1 MFRRMKLSEFEKGL
15 LLREG
20 RLVRLLGPGVHW
32 VRGEVVAF
40 DLRRRDTPVDAAP
53 VLTRDAVPIGVR
65 LQVTYRVTDPAAAHL
80 CVYAYRAHL
89 ANDAVAALHRSVS
102 KVTVLDLG
110 AEHNRLEAEI
120 QDRLALEAAGYGL
133 RVEDVAMVQ
142 VRFPKA
148 LRRKLKRMESF
159 GAVV

>member
-1 MFRRMKLSEFEKGL
+1 MFHRVKISEFEKGL
-15 LLREG
+15 LLRNG

-53 VLTRDAVPIGVR
+53 VLTRDAVPVGVCLR
-65 LQVTYRVTDPAAAHL
+65 VTYRVSDPAAAYL
-80 CVYAYRAHL
+80 RVYAYRDHL
-89 ANDAVAALHRSVS
+89 FNDTVAAAYRSFS
-102 KVTVLDLG
+102 KVALLELG
-110 AEHNRLEAEI
+110 SEHNRLEVEI
-120 QDRLALEAAGYGL
+120 QDRLALEAADYGL
-133 RVEDVAMVQ
+133 RVEDVALVQ